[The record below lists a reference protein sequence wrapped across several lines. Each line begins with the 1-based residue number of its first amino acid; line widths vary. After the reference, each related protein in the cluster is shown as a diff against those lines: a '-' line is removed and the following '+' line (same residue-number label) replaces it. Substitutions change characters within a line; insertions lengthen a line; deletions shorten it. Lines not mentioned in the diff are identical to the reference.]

1 MGMQEVIAET
11 VSGLIEAVS
20 GDVDNIC
27 RDAATSNPSDWK
39 TAQIAKATAIGAGT
53 SVIPIAGYLAL
64 PADLAA
70 VLRIMHRA
78 ATGITYMRL
87 GHADDDT
94 FASILAVWSGAVSLD
109 NALAK
114 QVAAK
119 GLAAGASTFGGA
131 LGLNMAIKGVSMSA
145 GVLASKKLGPIVAK
159 QVAAKIA
166 AALTANATTRWIPGF
181 SALVGGGV
189 NWWIVNEVCKSS
201 DKYCDFILKISD

>member
-1 MGMQEVIAET
+1 MGMQEVIAEA

-20 GDVDNIC
+20 GDVDAIC
-27 RDAATSNPSDWK
+27 RDAENANLSDWK
-39 TAQIAKATAIGAGT
+39 TAQIAKASAIGAGT
-53 SVIPIAGYLAL
+53 SIIPVAGYLAL

-78 ATGITYMRL
+78 ATGITYIRL

-94 FASILAVWSGAVSLD
+94 FASILAVWSGAVTLD

-119 GLAAGASTFGGA
+119 GLAAGATSTGGA
-131 LGLNMAIKGVSMSA
+131 LGLNMAIKGMSMTA
-145 GVLASKKLGPIVAK
+145 GVLASKKLGPVVAQ

-166 AALTANATTRWIPGF
+166 AALTANATTRWIPGI
-181 SALVGGGV
+181 SALVGLGV
-189 NWWIVNEVCKSS
+189 NYWIVNEICNSS
-201 DKYCDFILKISD
+201 EKYCNFILGISE